1 TEVEEKPE
9 NPKSNLA
16 SMGIYVF
23 NWKVLRKALIED
35 NENPESSN
43 DFGKDIIPKMLN
55 DNQPLYVYKFDGY
68 WKDVGTVRSYWQ
80 ANLDLINPD
89 NELGIYDEDWKIY
102 TTSLNL
108 PPHRIGPKGT
118 LNDALVNEAC
128 VIDGKVENSVLF
140 SNVTVAEGAE
150 VYNSVLLNGSK
161 VNAGCKIYNCVVAED
176 IEITEERINS
186 IYAMGKYFAL
196 MANDKTFE
204 AKSVILATGIEYTRP
219 IKGEEEYLGKGVGYC
234 ATCDAPLY
242 KGKVVTIIGHNKEA
256 EEEANYVSELAGEV
270 YYVPMYKGN
279 YNLRNNIKVVE
290 DKPQEIVGELK
301 VNKLILK
308 NTEIETD
315 AVFLLKDS
323 ISPGQLVP
331 GLKIEENHI
340 FVDRLMKTNIPGC
353 FAAGDCVG
361 KPYQYIKSAGEGNIA
376 ALSAVQYLDKI

>member
-1 TEVEEKPE
+1 MSERYDIAIVGSGPAGLSAALNAKIRNKKFIIFGNKNLTNKLVKA
-9 NPKSNLA
+9 PKINNYLGFY
-16 SMGIYVF
+16 GITGEGVKERF
-23 NWKVLRKALIED
+23 QEHL
-35 NENPESSN
+35 
-43 DFGKDIIPKMLN
+43 
-55 DNQPLYVYKFDGY
+55 
-68 WKDVGTVRSYWQ
+68 Q
-80 ANLDLINPD
+80 AM
-89 NELGIYDEDWKIY
+89 
-102 TTSLNL
+102 
-108 PPHRIGPKGT
+108 
-118 LNDALVNEAC
+118 
-128 VIDGKVENSVLF
+128 
-140 SNVTVAEGAE
+140 
-150 VYNSVLLNGSK
+150 
-161 VNAGCKIYNCVVAED
+161 D

-331 GLKIEENHI
+331 GLKI
-340 FVDRLMKTNIPGC
+340 RR
-353 FAAGDCVG
+353 
-361 KPYQYIKSAGEGNIA
+361 KS
-376 ALSAVQYLDKI
+376 YLC